1 MKQIYLNYTVG
12 KGINGFEEQAIFTED
27 EVDLSR
33 SFVEVEGFIS
43 EPRSPRQNLR
53 GKAYRYLDCSSIF
66 RADWIN
72 DKEAAAADL
81 AAYKRRKFQI
91 PVTSIICVEDLSYL
105 EV

>member
-1 MKQIYLNYTVG
+1 MKQIYLNYTVSLG
-12 KGINGFEEQAIFTED
+12 MNGFDEQAIFTDD

-33 SFVEVEGFIS
+33 PFVEVVGFIS
-43 EPRSPRQNLR
+43 SPSSPRQNLR
-53 GKAYRYLDCSSIF
+53 GKAYRGEHRYERLIT
-66 RADWIN
+66 

-91 PVTSIICVEDLSYL
+91 PVTSIVCVEDLSYL